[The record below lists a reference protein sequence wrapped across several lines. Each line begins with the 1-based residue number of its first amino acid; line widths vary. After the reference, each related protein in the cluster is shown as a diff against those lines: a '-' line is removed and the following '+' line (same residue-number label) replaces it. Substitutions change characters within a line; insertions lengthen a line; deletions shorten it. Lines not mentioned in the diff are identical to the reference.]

1 MNLNR
6 EPIKNWFGF
15 TRRER
20 RSSFIML
27 LIVIVII
34 GLRYIIPESN
44 ISIEDITATISS
56 MENHSEH
63 FIQDSSSNGA
73 QFSFDPNTAS
83 YDTLMK
89 LGLTAKEANTL
100 ISYRSKG
107 AKFRQPSDIKKVF
120 GIEGPKAEKLIPLVE
135 VRTAKVKKVS
145 NSSMLPQKSG
155 IDINMSDSS
164 TLIRLP
170 GIGPVL
176 SARIIKYRRL
186 LGGFARIDQLK
197 EVYGLPVET
206 FESIKGRIFAD
217 STVITRININS
228 ATYKELIRFPYFEK
242 YEVSA
247 ILKYRELKGRLTVIN
262 DLIENKLITSE
273 KARKVGPYLKYNE

>member
-20 RSSFIML
+20 RSSFILL

-34 GLRYIIPESN
+34 GLRYLIPLSN
-44 ISIEDITATISS
+44 ISIEDITSSISAVEKPS
-56 MENHSEH
+56 GP
-63 FIQDSSSNGA
+63 FIQDGSYHGDP
-73 QFSFDPNTAS
+73 FSFDPNTAS
-83 YDTLMK
+83 YDTLLK

-107 AKFRQPSDIKKVF
+107 AKFRRPSDIKKVY
-120 GIEGPKAEKLIPLVE
+120 GIEGPKAEKLIPLVKF
-135 VRTAKVKKVS
+135 RKAKAEKVS
-145 NSSMLPQKSG
+145 NSSMLPQKPR
-155 IDINMSDSS
+155 IDINNSDSS
-164 TLIRLP
+164 TLVRLP

-197 EVYGLPVET
+197 EVYGLTVET
-206 FESIKGRIFAD
+206 FESIQRRIFAD
-217 STVITRININS
+217 STVITRIDINS
-228 ATYKELIRFPYFEK
+228 AGYKELIRFPYFEK

-247 ILKYRELKGRLTVIN
+247 ILKYRELKGRITGIN
-262 DLIENKLITSE
+262 DLIENKLITSD
-273 KARKVGPYLKYNE
+273 KARKVEPYLKYDE

>member
-20 RSSFIML
+20 RSTFIML
-27 LIVIVII
+27 LIVILII
-34 GLRYIIPESN
+34 VLRYSIPESS
-44 ISIEDITATISS
+44 IAIEDITSTFSS
-56 MENHSEH
+56 VENHSELYG
-63 FIQDSSSNGA
+63 QDSLSNGEP
-73 QFSFDPNTAS
+73 FSFDPNTAS

-89 LGLTAKEANTL
+89 LGLAAKEASTL
-100 ISYRSKG
+100 ISYRNKG
-107 AKFRQPSDIKKVF
+107 GKFRQPSDIKKVY
-120 GIEGPKAEKLIPLVE
+120 GIGGPKAEKLVHFIV
-135 VRTAKVKKVS
+135 VKKRTLEKVRNPS
-145 NSSMLPQKSG
+145 LPPQKSR
-155 IDINMSDSS
+155 IDINLSDSA
-164 TLIRLP
+164 TLVRLP

-186 LGGFARIDQLK
+186 LGGFARIDQLQ

-228 ATYKELIRFPYFEK
+228 AGYKELSRFPYFEK
-242 YEVSA
+242 YEVTA
-247 ILKYRELKGRLTVIN
+247 ILKYREIKGSIIGISDLT
-262 DLIENKLITSE
+262 ENKLITKE
-273 KARKVGPYLKYNE
+273 KAYKVGPYLKFED